1 MFLYLSK
8 LLPLFFYPLGFACI
22 CCILA
27 LFLIWKRPRMAAFSI
42 ALALLVLLLASNGW
56 TARLIVS
63 SLEWQNIPEGEL
75 PTAQAIVVLGGATK
89 SAYSPRTAVDLN
101 EAGDRVLYTAQ
112 LYRQKKAPLILASGG
127 RIHWSGGGTAE
138 SQDMAELLEFMGVE
152 PKDILQDPNSLNTYQ
167 NAVNVKK
174 ILLERDINRILLVT
188 SAMHMPRS
196 LAIFKHQ
203 GLEAIAAPTDFL
215 VTKDELKAIGSTP
228 KSAILNLLPDSR
240 NLENFTLACKEYI
253 GMIIY
258 RLRGWV

>member
-22 CCILA
+22 CCVLA
-27 LFLIWKRPRMAAFSI
+27 LFFIWKRPRIAASFM
-42 ALALLVLLLASNGW
+42 ALALFLLLFSSNSW
-56 TARLIVS
+56 ISRFLVS
-63 SLEWQNIPEGEL
+63 SLEWQNIPSVEL
-75 PTAQAIVVLGGATK
+75 PTAEAIVVLGGATR
-89 SAYSPRTAVDLN
+89 SAFPPRTDVDLS

-112 LYRQKKAPLILASGG
+112 LYRQKKAPVVLVSGG
-127 RIHWSGGGTAE
+127 RIDWSGGGAPE
-138 SQDMAELLEFMGVE
+138 SEDIAKLLEFMGVE
-152 PKDILQDPNSLNTYQ
+152 SKDIIQDPDSLNTYQ
-167 NAVNVKK
+167 NAVNTKK
-174 ILLERDINRILLVT
+174 ILSKRDINRILLVT

-203 GLEAIAAPTDFL
+203 GFEVTPAPTDFL
-215 VTKDELKAIGSTP
+215 VTKDELKAIASTP

-240 NLENFTLACKEYI
+240 NLENFTLALKEYI